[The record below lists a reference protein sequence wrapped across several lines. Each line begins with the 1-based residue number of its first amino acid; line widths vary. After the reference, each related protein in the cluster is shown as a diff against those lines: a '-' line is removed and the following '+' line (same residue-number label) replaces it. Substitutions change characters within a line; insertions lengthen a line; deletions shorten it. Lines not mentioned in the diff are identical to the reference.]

1 MIKNNKIARK
11 DEGGRRKEITLGVR
25 GHKKGTIIRRCGPK
39 LFLGLIILSQFVD
52 VLAKT

>member
-1 MIKNNKIARK
+1 MRGRSKKQEISGF
-11 DEGGRRKEITLGVR
+11 EGSEGI
-25 GHKKGTIIRRCGPK
+25 KKGTIIRRCGPI